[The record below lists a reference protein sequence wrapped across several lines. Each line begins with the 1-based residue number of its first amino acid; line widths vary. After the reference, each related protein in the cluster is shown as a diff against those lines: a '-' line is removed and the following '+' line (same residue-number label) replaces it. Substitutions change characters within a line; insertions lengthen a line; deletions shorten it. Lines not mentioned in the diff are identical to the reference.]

1 MLPALGGPTEPGS
14 DISLALTRCRPYP
27 SPRHK
32 LLAGPCALSQGY
44 RHGPFCAAL
53 GVRPARGLRGP
64 WACSCGVCPVS
75 AAGGLAAAVCVLV
88 GVRRTRQRLLRCC

>member
-1 MLPALGGPTEPGS
+1 MLAALGGPTEPGS
-14 DISLALTRCRPYP
+14 DISLALTRCCSYP

-64 WACSCGVCPVS
+64 WACSCGSVPCLRLGVWQLLCVFS
-75 AAGGLAAAVCVLV
+75 LA
-88 GVRRTRQRLLRCC
+88 